1 MNKLRKFSK
10 KVIPIVAII
19 LLLGLI
25 LSRVYQPDS
34 TLRPE
39 ITISAEEANQYIGD
53 LAEVC
58 GTAVSA
64 DFAEHIGGEPTF
76 INFEEPHPNQLF
88 TVVIWG
94 NDRPSWSH
102 PPEELYA
109 NREVCVSGRVRMHD
123 GTPQIVADSPDQ
135 FRFRD

>member
-1 MNKLRKFSK
+1 MNRLRKFSK

-19 LLLGLI
+19 LLLGLM
-25 LSRVYQPDS
+25 LSRVYQPGS
-34 TLRPE
+34 TPKPE
-39 ITISAEEANQYIGD
+39 ITISVEDADGHIGD
-53 LAEVC
+53 VVEVC
-58 GTAVSA
+58 GKVASV
-64 DFAEHIGGEPTF
+64 DFAEQIGGEPTF

-94 NDRPSWSH
+94 SDRLTWSH

-109 NREVCVSGRVRMHD
+109 NREVCVWGRVRMHD

-135 FRFRD
+135 LRIRD